1 MKFSVITPNFNGE
14 RFLETTIRS
23 VLEQRKDGVFLE
35 YIVVDG
41 NSTDGSLDILK
52 RYEDEIDL
60 LIREDDTGPAN
71 ALNKGLR
78 NATGE
83 VISWLNSDDIYY
95 PDTLKR
101 LKGAWRRMTQ
111 PLSASDGAYYKRTGR

>member
-60 LIREDDTGPAN
+60 LIRKMIPDRQCAEQR
-71 ALNKGLR
+71 LR

-95 PDTLKR
+95 PDTLK
-101 LKGAWRRMTQ
+101 G
-111 PLSASDGAYYKRTGR
+111 